1 MSNRL
6 QPQRSDF
13 LIIGAGIAAASTG
26 YWLAK
31 QGKVTLLERE
41 AQPGYHSTGRSAALF
56 MESYGTPQVRALTM
70 ASRAFFMQPPTG
82 FSDHLLVSPRGA
94 LMVAEHGQAEVLS
107 EHWDILRS
115 VTKLARRMSTSDVL
129 DMVPVFRPEK
139 ILGGVYESE
148 AYDMDVHSIHQGF
161 LRGLK
166 LSGGEVVCQTEVIRL
181 ERTEADWLV
190 HTADGRQYQAGV
202 VLNAAGAWADQVGAL
217 AGAQRLHLE
226 PRRRSAMIFS
236 PPPTLNV
243 AKWPMAIGVNEDWYF
258 KPDAGMLL
266 GSPANADPVEPQ
278 DVQPEELDIALGIH
292 RIQEITT
299 LEIRRPTRTWA
310 GLRSFVADG
319 DLVGGFDPIAPNF
332 FWIAAQGGYGIQTSP
347 AMGQACAAL
356 VCGQALP
363 EALLEF
369 GLTQTMLSPARLPRG
384 GTPPHF

>member
-1 MSNRL
+1 M
-6 QPQRSDF
+6 QPERSDF
-13 LIIGAGIAAASTG
+13 LIVGAGIAAASAG

-31 QGKVTLLERE
+31 HGKVTLLERE

-70 ASRAFFMQPPTG
+70 ASRAFFMQPPAE
-82 FSDHLLVSPRGA
+82 FSDYPLVSPRGA
-94 LMVAEHGQAEVLS
+94 LMVAEHGQDEALS

-115 VTKLARRMSTSDVL
+115 VTKLARQLSASDVL
-129 DMVPVFRPEK
+129 GMVPVFRSEK
-139 ILGGVYESE
+139 ILGGVYEPE
-148 AYDMDVHSIHQGF
+148 AYDMDVHNIHQGF
-161 LRGLK
+161 LRGLRQQ
-166 LSGGEVVCQTEVIRL
+166 GGDIVCQAEVIRL
-181 ERTEADWLV
+181 ERAGADWLV
-190 HTADGRQYQAGV
+190 HTADGKQYQAGI
-202 VLNAAGAWADQVGAL
+202 VLNAAGAWADRIGAL

-236 PPPTLNV
+236 PPSSLNV
-243 AKWPMAIGVNEDWYF
+243 TKWPMAIGVNEDWYF

-299 LEIRRPTRTWA
+299 LEIRRPTRVWA

-319 DLVGGFDPIAPNF
+319 DLVGGFDAAAPNF

-356 VCGQALP
+356 VCGKPLP
-363 EALLEF
+363 DALLAF
-369 GLTQTMLSPARLPRG
+369 GLTAQMLSPTRLA
-384 GTPPHF
+384 

>member
-1 MSNRL
+1 M
-6 QPQRSDF
+6 QPERSDF
-13 LIIGAGIAAASTG
+13 LIVGAGIAAASTG
-26 YWLAK
+26 YWLA
-31 QGKVTLLERE
+31 QHGKVTLLERE

-70 ASRAFFMQPPTG
+70 ASRAFFMQPPVG
-82 FSDHLLVSPRGA
+82 FSDHPLVAPRGA
-94 LMVAEHGQAEVLS
+94 LMVAEHGQDVALA

-115 VTKLARRMSTSDVL
+115 VTKLARQLSASDVL
-129 DMVPVFRPEK
+129 SMVPVFRPEK
-139 ILGGVYESE
+139 ILGGVYEPE
-148 AYDMDVHSIHQGF
+148 AYDMDVHNIHQGF

-166 LSGGEVVCQTEVIRL
+166 QSGGDVVCRAEVTSL
-181 ERTEADWLV
+181 ERTGADWLV
-190 HTADGRQYQAGV
+190 HAADGKRYQTGI
-202 VLNAAGAWADQVGAL
+202 VLNAAGAWADRLGTL
-217 AGAQRLHLE
+217 AGAQQLGLE

-243 AKWPMAIGVNEDWYF
+243 AQWPMAIGVKEDWYF

-299 LEIRRPTRTWA
+299 LQIRRPTRTWA

-319 DLVGGFDPIAPNF
+319 DLVGGFDAKVPNF

-356 VCGQALP
+356 ACGKPLP
-363 EALLEF
+363 DALLAF
-369 GLTQTMLSPARLPRG
+369 GLTAQMLSPTRLA
-384 GTPPHF
+384 